1 MVPHKQE
8 SPVFIY
14 TLETERQAL
23 LSTKT
28 LRGLPQKSDNRLL
41 TATWNLTNFGLQK
54 RTDDDLALMAEI
66 ISWFDLVAIQEIADS
81 LDHLRLLLGHLPA
94 SYRVILSDIGGNDER
109 AGFLYD
115 SDKVTRLEL
124 AAEVAVP
131 PSDQRYI
138 RMRGVSGAFKGFDRN
153 PYAVAFRAGTLEFTA
168 VSAHLFFG
176 SHAYYD
182 EDRRALEA
190 YALARWA
197 DQRHRAEGAY
207 SQNIVV
213 LGDLNLPIKDNT
225 SNVYK
230 ALKTKRLILPRH
242 STSMGSNLAGDKDY
256 DQVAF
261 HAGGMGDAYSG
272 HSGVFDFDRAPF
284 FADAWSVGAD
294 YFTTVVKH
302 HIADH
307 RPLWVEFKI

>member
-1 MVPHKQE
+1 MVPHEQE
-8 SPVFIY
+8 SPLFIY
-14 TLETERQAL
+14 RLATERQAL
-23 LSTKT
+23 LSTKAS
-28 LRGLPQKSDNRLL
+28 RGIPSKAADRLL
-41 TATWNLTNFGLQK
+41 VATWNLTNFGLQQ

-81 LDHLRLLLGHLPA
+81 LAHLRLLMSYLPA
-94 SYRVILSDIGGNDER
+94 SYQVILSDIGGNDER
-109 AGFLYD
+109 AGFLFD
-115 SDKVTRLEL
+115 SDKVSRLEL

-131 PSDQRYI
+131 PSDRRYI
-138 RMRGVSGAFKGFDRN
+138 RLRGVSGAFTGFDRN
-153 PYAVAFRAGTLEFTA
+153 PYAVAFRAGALEFTA

-197 DQRHRAEGAY
+197 DQRHKAAGAY
-207 SQNIVV
+207 SRNILV
-213 LGDLNLPIKDNT
+213 LGDLNLPIRDNS

-230 ALKTKRLILPRH
+230 ALKAKRLILPKH
-242 STSMGSNLAGDKDY
+242 STTMGSNLAGDKDY

-261 HAGGMGDAYSG
+261 HSGGMQEAYRG
-272 HSGVFDFDRAPF
+272 HSGVFDFDRDPF
-284 FADAWSVGAD
+284 FADAWAVGPD
-294 YFTTVVKH
+294 YFNRAVKY

-307 RPLWVEFKI
+307 RPLWAEFEI